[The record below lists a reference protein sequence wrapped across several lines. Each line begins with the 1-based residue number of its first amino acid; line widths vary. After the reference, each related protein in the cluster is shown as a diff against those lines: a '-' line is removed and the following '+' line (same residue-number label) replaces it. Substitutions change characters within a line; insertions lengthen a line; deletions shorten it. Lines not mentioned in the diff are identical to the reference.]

1 MFNLIRCEMIKL
13 SKSLPLKI
21 MFLLMAALSIVS
33 SISSFNYVGSEHAEE
48 LEIALTGFDAFFS
61 SLRDM
66 PTITVIGILIV
77 GILICN
83 DFENR
88 TIQTEIAAGHSRTAI
103 MFSKILAFGIAY
115 CLVFLPYPL
124 GRAVFQGIFI
134 QFGTS
139 ITADVIFKMLVVF
152 LTIILNA
159 MAINGLTLFLAFIV
173 RKPMIVMGGSC
184 VLIVLGGN
192 ALMSIGAAN
201 YEIGRL
207 LEKTPLGAFKELA
220 LCGYASINLLQSA
233 FVSVLCIIAVIAV
246 THIFFRKAELK

>member
-13 SKSLPLKI
+13 SKSLPIKI
-21 MFLLMAALSIVS
+21 MFLLMAALSFVS

-115 CLVFLPYPL
+115 
-124 GRAVFQGIFI
+124 
-134 QFGTS
+134 
-139 ITADVIFKMLVVF
+139 
-152 LTIILNA
+152 
-159 MAINGLTLFLAFIV
+159 
-173 RKPMIVMGGSC
+173 
-184 VLIVLGGN
+184 
-192 ALMSIGAAN
+192 
-201 YEIGRL
+201 
-207 LEKTPLGAFKELA
+207 
-220 LCGYASINLLQSA
+220 
-233 FVSVLCIIAVIAV
+233 
-246 THIFFRKAELK
+246 